1 MQPYNRDMHL
11 LMQIYYKEVNAMTKY
26 REILRLIA
34 LGLSQR
40 NIIQSIGVS
49 QKTIV
54 KVQRRAQEM
63 HLSWPLDESLT
74 DAALEKLMFPKQSTL
89 TSSNR

>member
-1 MQPYNRDMHL
+1 
-11 LMQIYYKEVNAMTKY
+11 MTKY
-26 REILRLIA
+26 REILRLTA

-54 KVQRRAQEM
+54 KVQRRAREL
-63 HLSWPLDESLT
+63 HLSWPLDDALT
-74 DAALEKLMFPKQSTL
+74 DAALEKLMFPKEAKPELFTKVTL
-89 TSSNR
+89 MTF

>member
-1 MQPYNRDMHL
+1 
-11 LMQIYYKEVNAMTKY
+11 MTKY
-26 REILRLIA
+26 REMLRLTA

-54 KVQRRAQEM
+54 KVQKRTQEM
-63 HLSWPLDESLT
+63 HLSWPLDETLT
-74 DAALEKLMFPKQSTL
+74 NAALEKLMFSKEPGAL
-89 TSSNR
+89 AFFIRC